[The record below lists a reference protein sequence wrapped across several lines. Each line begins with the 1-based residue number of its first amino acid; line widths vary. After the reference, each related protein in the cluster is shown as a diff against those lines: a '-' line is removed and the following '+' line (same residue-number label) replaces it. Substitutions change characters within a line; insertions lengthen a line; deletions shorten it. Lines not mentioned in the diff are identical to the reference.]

1 MVTTMRDDVL
11 MQLSDRVFGDAAFR
25 AQARTDLDG
34 ALRDAG
40 FELNS
45 DEMAAV
51 REFHGSTVA
60 LSDEQLM
67 AAMAD
72 PQQRRQFAA

>member
-1 MVTTMRDDVL
+1 MVKPMRDDVL
-11 MQLSDRVFGDAAFR
+11 IQLTDRVMEDTAFR

-40 FELNS
+40 FELNP

-51 REFHGSTVA
+51 REFHGSVA
-60 LSDEQLM
+60 DLSDDQLI

-72 PQQRRQFAA
+72 PQQRRQFAS